1 MLTGNCYRCACAL
14 FTFVSLDDKKN
25 VQTVPQLL
33 LQTEE
38 EQARFEQGQLRYET
52 KKSERQQAHAQKR
65 RKAEI

>member
-1 MLTGNCYRCACAL
+1 M
-14 FTFVSLDDKKN
+14 
-25 VQTVPQLL
+25 PQLL